1 MGVLREITEQT
12 AKILARGDAAD
23 RPGEDVVKHQRRDA
37 EFRQRSAERL
47 LDRAVHPAAHGV
59 GKQHDGQDEPRRGFA
74 DVPFRLTARVVGRG
88 SQIVQNDRG
97 SAPKGNESKE
107 SGGSYDDARNA
118 VAPAARSSGVDGSA
132 AHVWVN
138 L

>member
-23 RPGEDVVKHQRRDA
+23 RPGEDVVKH
-37 EFRQRSAERL
+37 ER
-47 LDRAVHPAAHGV
+47 
-59 GKQHDGQDEPRRGFA
+59 QDEPRRGFA

-132 AHVWVN
+132 AHVRVN